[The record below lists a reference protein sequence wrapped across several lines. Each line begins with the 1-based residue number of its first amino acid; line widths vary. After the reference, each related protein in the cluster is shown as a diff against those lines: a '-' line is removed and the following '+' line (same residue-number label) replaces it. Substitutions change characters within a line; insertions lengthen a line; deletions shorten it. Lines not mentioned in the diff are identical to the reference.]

1 MKKSLRDLSDKAGLP
16 FEALEPRGHYTAKI
30 PLSLLNSKNTGKKG
44 KLILVTAMS
53 PTPAGEGKTTTAIG
67 LNDGLCLIG
76 ENSMACLRQPS
87 LGPVFGQKGGAT
99 GGGKSQLAPAEDI
112 NLGFTGDFSAIESAH
127 NLLAALI
134 DNHIYQG
141 NALQIDPNSITWRR
155 VLDMNDRTLR
165 SIVTGLGKGNGG
177 ARETG
182 FDITAASEIMAIL
195 CLAESFADL
204 RNRLGRIVIGYN
216 HSGKP
221 VTASALEATG
231 AMTALLRHAIK
242 PNLVQSLE
250 GNPVLVHGGPFA
262 NIAHG
267 CSSVIATKIALSISD
282 YVVTECGFGADLGA
296 EKFLHIKC
304 RQAGLWPEAAVCVA
318 TVRAL
323 KYHGGVKVSE
333 LNQENIEK
341 LELGL
346 SNLQRHVHNLKQF
359 GLPVV
364 VSVNRFPSDT
374 EKELSLLK
382 EKVSSWGVSVVISNP
397 FGEGGKGCEE
407 LAKTVKHLVQT
418 TNSSVPRPL
427 YDQAIKLADKIG
439 KVATSLYGA
448 KDVAISASAKKSLDL
463 WDSLGFSHLPVCVAK
478 TQYSFSSD
486 SKKLGAPTGH
496 TIEVQSVRLSAGAGF
511 IVMVCGEIML
521 MPGLPKRPAS
531 HDIDCLP
538 DGTALLLRD

>member
-1 MKKSLRDLSDKAGLP
+1 MKNTLTTLCEKLGIP
-16 FEALEPRGHYTAKI
+16 FELLEPRGHFSAKI
-30 PLSLLNSKNTGKKG
+30 PLSVLGTKTNRKNG
-44 KLILVTAMS
+44 KLLLVTAMS

-67 LNDGLCLIG
+67 LNDGLRFIG
-76 ENSMACLRQPS
+76 ENSIACLRQPS

-99 GGGKSQLAPAEDI
+99 GGGKSQLTPAEDI
-112 NLGFTGDFSAIESAH
+112 NLGFNGDFSAIESAN

-141 NALQIDPNSITWRR
+141 NTLQIDPNTVTWRR
-155 VLDMNDRTLR
+155 VLDMNDRALR
-165 SIVTGLGKGNGG
+165 NMVTGLGKGNGG

-195 CLAESFADL
+195 CLAESFEDL
-204 RNRLGRIVIGYN
+204 KNRLDNIVIGY
-216 HSGKP
+216 SFAGKP
-221 VTASALEATG
+221 VTASDLGATG

-250 GNPVLVHGGPFA
+250 ENPVLVHGGPFA

-267 CSSVIATKIALSISD
+267 CSSVIATKMALSFSD

-304 RQAGLWPEAAVCVA
+304 RQAGLWPDAAVCVA

-323 KYHGGVKVSE
+323 KYHGGVKVAD
-333 LNQENIEK
+333 LNQENTEK

-346 SNLQRHVHNLKQF
+346 SNLKRHVENLKRF
-359 GLPVV
+359 GFPVV
-364 VSVNRFPSDT
+364 VSVNRFPTDT
-374 EKELSLLK
+374 ETELDRLKELA
-382 EKVSSWGVSVVISNP
+382 SSWGISVVISNP

-407 LAKTVKHLVQT
+407 LARAMKKIVDVSQT
-418 TNSSVPRPL
+418 GAPQPL
-427 YDQAIKLADKIG
+427 YDREMPLLDKMR
-439 KVATSLYGA
+439 KVAKTLYGA
-448 KDVAISASAKKSLDL
+448 KDISVSAAAKKHLEL
-463 WDSLGFSHLPVCVAK
+463 WESLGFGHLPVCIAK

-486 SKKLGAPTGH
+486 SKKLGAPSDH
-496 TIEVQSVRLSAGAGF
+496 MVEVQSVKLSAGAGF
-511 IVMVCGEIML
+511 VVMVCGEMML

-531 HDIDCLP
+531 HDIDCSSSGSVTGL
-538 DGTALLLRD
+538 